1 MDHKIIMEYTNK
13 LIEVARN
20 SLKSVASVIVAIVVI
35 IVVSAGTTFTTD
47 YFRRANDVK
56 KSELHSKLLWNNIGQ
71 CFYAELDDF
80 NKYFKVV
87 RIEDCDKTK

>member
-13 LIEVARN
+13 LIEVVRN

-35 IVVSAGTTFTTD
+35 IVVSAGTTFATD

-56 KSELHSKLLWNNIGQ
+56 KSELRSKLLWNNIGQ